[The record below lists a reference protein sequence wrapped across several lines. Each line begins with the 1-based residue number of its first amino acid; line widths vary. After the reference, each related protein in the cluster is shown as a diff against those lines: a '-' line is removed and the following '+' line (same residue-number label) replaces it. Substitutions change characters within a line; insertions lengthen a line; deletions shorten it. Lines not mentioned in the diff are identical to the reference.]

1 MFQPA
6 DQTIRG
12 TITITDDNI
21 FEPDETIPFQLS
33 RPTNSPAELGS
44 VRSTRVTIQD
54 NEGKVHMHKRER
66 ERWGE
71 RGEGER
77 ALLMA
82 VSCVEGSRH

>member
-33 RPTNSPAELGS
+33 RPTNSPAQLGS
-44 VRSTRVTIQD
+44 VRSTTVTIQD
-54 NEGKVHMHKRER
+54 NEGKVCMHNIP
-66 ERWGE
+66 
-71 RGEGER
+71 
-77 ALLMA
+77 
-82 VSCVEGSRH
+82 